1 MDTKTLGIVLLLL
14 SICCLIFVELKKRKT
29 FLELRNKLNQ
39 RDFGGYFILLNS
51 AFAKFVFP
59 VYNRNYMKLNA
70 YMLLDDGDEIDALL
84 KEMLQMKVTKKQRI
98 DLVNK
103 AFNYYV
109 EQEDQEKAKVLL
121 SEIETFNDE
130 KMKAE
135 SRKIYNIFLLKTHQY
150 IKEMEQQLQN
160 VTGVEKGFLE
170 YVLYLQY
177 ENKGDQKK
185 SRYYLELSQKDM
197 IPEQIAQ

>member
-84 KEMLQMKVTKKQRI
+84 KEMLQM
-98 DLVNK
+98 
-103 AFNYYV
+103 NYYV

-170 YVLYLQY
+170 YLLYLQY

>member
-1 MDTKTLGIVLLLL
+1 M
-14 SICCLIFVELKKRKT
+14 
-29 FLELRNKLNQ
+29 
-39 RDFGGYFILLNS
+39 
-51 AFAKFVFP
+51 
-59 VYNRNYMKLNA
+59 
-70 YMLLDDGDEIDALL
+70 
-84 KEMLQMKVTKKQRI
+84 
-98 DLVNK
+98 
-103 AFNYYV
+103 
-109 EQEDQEKAKVLL
+109 LL

-170 YVLYLQY
+170 YLLYLQY

>member
-1 MDTKTLGIVLLLL
+1 
-14 SICCLIFVELKKRKT
+14 
-29 FLELRNKLNQ
+29 
-39 RDFGGYFILLNS
+39 
-51 AFAKFVFP
+51 
-59 VYNRNYMKLNA
+59 
-70 YMLLDDGDEIDALL
+70 MLLDDGDEIDALL

-170 YVLYLQY
+170 YLLYLQY